1 MWPVEPIDVER
12 LWRIKTRNDRL
23 IDNMDNLVNVDGSPV
38 NLGSW
43 MSRTR
48 TSYYRPPWLSVLLSR
63 TNRVWKGDCG
73 LKEGFPSFFSPSL
86 PVPILPPSLFFPP
99 YLPSSFLPSPLLS
112 CSYVAVSVHLDSREE
127 LIIGGEGRI
136 VEMESWGRREEMNT
150 RAQAEGLIFDRIRV
164 MSHTLGSDTLGWSI
178 LWERSYNCLYIFCH

>member
-1 MWPVEPIDVER
+1 MTVLSTIWITLLMLTEAQ
-12 LWRIKTRNDRL
+12 L
-23 IDNMDNLVNVDGSPV
+23 IWVPEWVG
-38 NLGSW
+38 LGLAITGHPDW
-43 MSRTR
+43 MFCCQGQT
-48 TSYYRPPWLSVLLSR
+48 
-63 TNRVWKGDCG
+63 VWKGDCG
-73 LKEGFPSFFSPSL
+73 LKEGFLSFFSPSL

-112 CSYVAVSVHLDSREE
+112 CSYVTVSVHLDSREE

-164 MSHTLGSDTLGWSI
+164 MSHTLGSDTLDWSI